1 MKGKRCKWNPP
12 CLCHLDRWVSI
23 YFHPRT
29 FSLPPQVGQVLE
41 SSGTRSKF
49 SFLLRFIGYSCICA
63 ERLFRAL
70 EDDLWGTLEWKIS
83 RQAHNFFYMVCL
95 FEPFHV
101 PVFCTQR
108 LYSMGSNYVVLGLSY
123 SLELLGEVNPFKQ
136 VVSQIR
142 TFNSLHIPLIQS
154 WWRISTLDHQS
165 LTASTSI

>member
-1 MKGKRCKWNPP
+1 MKPP

-49 SFLLRFIGYSCICA
+49 PFLLRFIGYSCICA

-70 EDDLWGTLEWKIS
+70 EDDLLGTLEWKIS
-83 RQAHNFFYMVCL
+83 RQAHNFFYYMVCL
-95 FEPFHV
+95 LEPFHV
-101 PVFCTQR
+101 PVFCLKGFTQWVGTMR
-108 LYSMGSNYVVLGLSY
+108 CSVFHTHWNYLVRWIRS
-123 SLELLGEVNPFKQ
+123 SKQ
-136 VVSQIR
+136 
-142 TFNSLHIPLIQS
+142 SLHIPLIQF

-165 LTASTSI
+165 LTPSNAKTLFTETLIKLW